1 MNTNEI
7 IKRLKV
13 MLSLEEAEPEVIQE
27 KMEEEKVEEKMKSLA
42 TLIDGTEVFTMD
54 GPIAPGSILNVVT
67 EGEEQVLAPEGIHE
81 TVDGLL
87 VSVGEA
93 GQILSVEPKA
103 TDVEAGYDKDK
114 EEKMEEV
121 VVEAP
126 EGAEEPTKDLLEG
139 MAELLKPFIEE
150 VKELS
155 EEFKKIKA
163 RFEAIAEQPATS
175 KIKTKM
181 SKTKEDLDV
190 VENKI
195 EILKRI
201 RKNK

>member
-13 MLSLEEAEPEVIQE
+13 LLSL
-27 KMEEEKVEEKMKSLA
+27 EEEKVEEKMKSLA
-42 TLIDGTEVFTMD
+42 TLIDGTEVFVMD
-54 GPIAPGSILNVVT
+54 GDIAPGSILNVVT
-67 EGEEQVLAPEGIHE
+67 EGEEQALAPEGIHE

-87 VSVGEA
+87 VTVGEA
-93 GQILSVEPKA
+93 GEILSVEPKSA
-103 TDVEAGYDKDK
+103 EVEAGYDKDK
-114 EEKMEEV
+114 EEEKMEEV

-150 VKELS
+150 IKELS

-163 RFEAIAEQPATS
+163 RFETIAEQPATS
-175 KIKTKM
+175 KIKTKL
-181 SKTKEDLDV
+181 SKTQEHLDE

-195 EILKRI
+195 QILKKI
-201 RKNK
+201 RKSK